1 MRLSTRNQL
10 HGEIT
15 EVKSGEAMAIVKIA
29 LDGSSVVVTAAI
41 TADSVKS
48 LGLKVGDP
56 AYALIKATEV
66 QIAVD

>member
-10 HGEIT
+10 HGEIIGI
-15 EVKSGEAMAIVKIA
+15 EMGEAMAIVKIA
-29 LDGSSVVVTAAI
+29 LDGSSVTVTAAI
-41 TADSVKS
+41 TKDGAKALD
-48 LGLKVGDP
+48 LKIGDP

>member
-15 EVKSGEAMAIVKIA
+15 EIKVGEAMAIIKIA
-29 LDGSSVVVTAAI
+29 LDGSSLVVTAAI
-41 TADSVKS
+41 TSDSVKS

>member
-15 EVKSGEAMAIVKIA
+15 SIKKGEAMTIVEIA
-29 LDGSSVVVTAAI
+29 LDGSSVSVTAAI
-41 TADSVKS
+41 TTDAVKS
-48 LGLKVGDP
+48 LGLNIGDP